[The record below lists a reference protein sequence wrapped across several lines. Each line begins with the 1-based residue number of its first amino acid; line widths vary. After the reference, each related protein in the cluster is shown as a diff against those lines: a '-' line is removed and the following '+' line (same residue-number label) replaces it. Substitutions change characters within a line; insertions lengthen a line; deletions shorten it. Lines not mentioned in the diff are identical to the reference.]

1 MIDYFAGLRIA
12 GELVASLA
20 ADGVAISVITFME
33 ILEGVRG
40 GNHPL
45 EGLNALRT
53 FLEGARMYDINPT
66 VAEHA
71 ADIRLHLR
79 QQKQSVNHCA
89 LDILI
94 AATAIEHNLILV
106 TRNVRDYADIPG
118 LQLNDR

>member
-45 EGLNALRT
+45 EGLNALHY
-53 FLEGARMYDINPT
+53 FLEGARMYDIDRA

-79 QQKQSVNHCA
+79 QQKQSVNHRA

-106 TRNVRDYADIPG
+106 TRNVRDYADIPE
-118 LQLNDR
+118 LQLHDR

>member
-53 FLEGARMYDINPT
+53 FLEGARMYDIDPT
-66 VAEHA
+66 VTEHA

-79 QQKQSVNHCA
+79 QQKHSIDRRA
-89 LDILI
+89 LDIII

-106 TRNVRDYADIPG
+106 TRNVRDYADIPE
-118 LQLNDR
+118 LQLHDR